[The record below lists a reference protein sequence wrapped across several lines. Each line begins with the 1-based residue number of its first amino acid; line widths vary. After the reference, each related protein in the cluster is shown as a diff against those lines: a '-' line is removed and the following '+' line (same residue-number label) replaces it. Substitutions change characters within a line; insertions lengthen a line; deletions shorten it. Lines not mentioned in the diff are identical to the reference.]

1 MADSVSRIVP
11 PAVSPGQTDRLR
23 REKDGKNRG
32 EARQSNRREP
42 SNLAGEPDKET
53 VEIAE
58 AEKNQVKGKK
68 LDIRA

>member
-11 PAVSPGQTDRLR
+11 PSVSLGQTNRLR

-42 SNLAGEPDKET
+42 SNLAGEPDKEAA
-53 VEIAE
+53 EIAD
-58 AEKNQVKGKK
+58 AENPQGKGKK
-68 LDIRA
+68 LDINA

>member
-11 PAVSPGQTDRLR
+11 PAVLPGQTDRLR

-42 SNLAGEPDKET
+42 SNIAGEPDKET
-53 VEIAE
+53 AAIAD
-58 AEKNQVKGKK
+58 AEKPQGKGKK
-68 LDIRA
+68 LDISA